1 MAPQGNTPAEATG
14 ADAEAVPKPGQLLQE
29 ERPRKQRVFVVA
41 RSVEG
46 HDVVN
51 TLDLSPH
58 FEFSF

>member
-1 MAPQGNTPAEATG
+1 MANQASTATSAGVEQEPA
-14 ADAEAVPKPGQLLQE
+14 PKPGQRPEQ
-29 ERPRKQRVFVVA
+29 ERPRKERVFVVA

-46 HDVVN
+46 HEVVN

>member
-1 MAPQGNTPAEATG
+1 MTRQTRTSSTSV
-14 ADAEAVPKPGQLLQE
+14 DAGQEAVPKPGLQPE
-29 ERPRKQRVFVVA
+29 EQRPRKQRVFVVA

-46 HDVVN
+46 HEVVN